1 MKSLKLIDG
10 KFSAKEAKEILLNMI
25 NNKIQFH
32 TNRDFSSE
40 IRFGTPEVN
49 SRERLIELRETKK
62 KILSLL
68 EEAKNN
74 NQILRIHSSIE
85 VTAEGENSSNNL

>member
-1 MKSLKLIDG
+1 MENLKLIDG
-10 KFSAKEAKEILLNMI
+10 KFSANEAKEILLNMI

-40 IRFGTPEVN
+40 IRFGTPEVD

-68 EEAKNN
+68 KEAENKG
-74 NQILRIHSSIE
+74 QILQIRSSIE
-85 VTAEGENSSNNL
+85 ITTEGEHESNKF